1 MLTVFKW
8 RVSGMCLYM
17 LVGLE
22 IGVIADIVGV
32 IAITI
37 YEADY
42 DSFSASE
49 LKGFIIVI
57 IIATSTY

>member
-1 MLTVFKW
+1 
-8 RVSGMCLYM
+8 M

-37 YEADY
+37 YEVDY
-42 DSFSASE
+42 DSFSASA
-49 LKGFIIVI
+49 LRGLTAVI
-57 IIATSTY
+57 IISTSTY